1 MSESSG
7 GCGCCFWPFI
17 FGSIFAAWAVAFGIS
32 TPWGVINVNLFPPS
46 IIDKTT
52 PAEWPAGAF
61 STGFALIAGAALLIV
76 FAVKLGEAL
85 GRAKRRRFQDL
96 DR

>member
-1 MSESSG
+1 MSEPNG

-17 FGSIFAAWAVAFGIS
+17 FGAIFVAWAVAFGIS

-52 PAEWPAGAF
+52 PLAWFAGAF
-61 STGFALIAGAALLIV
+61 SAGFAVIAGAALLIV
-76 FAVKLGEAL
+76 FAVKVSEAL
-85 GRAKRRRFQDL
+85 GRVRRRRFQDL